1 MTGKTNFHKVL
12 SILLCAALLL
22 SYLPLLATTANAA
35 EASSVQL
42 TADGTTMHDWKAY
55 FLPEDGALSTEN
67 AGGVWTDKSVLLNAG
82 AFANAKDL
90 RGQAITMTGTNS
102 FLVALSA
109 IASNMTIVGRGG
121 VPTDTMLVLDVSGS
135 MNDNY
140 NNVAAQLADS
150 ANTAIQALLDANPQ
164 SRIGVVLY
172 SNTATL
178 LLPLARYST
187 SDSQGRFLNYTKTG
201 NKDTTETISVNDQV
215 VYDGTATRPQ
225 SASRTVVNGTYIQ
238 GGILEAMEQFTA
250 QSNTQ
255 IENRK
260 PIMVIMTD
268 GAPTHGNNNFSST
281 DGYNLGDGTATA
293 TAFGFLTQLTAAYAK
308 SQIREKY
315 DTEPLF
321 YTLGLALGHA
331 DPNATQAEI
340 RFERNIAT
348 SVLNPIASTS
358 DINTYWQRY
367 NDAQSAAASIRVR
380 YGDSSVSV
388 TRMAGLTQ
396 NYVDRYF
403 DADDY
408 AQEGDNTLSNAL
420 KNAFK
425 AVIEEISLQSA
436 YYPTLVE
443 GQQAHSGYISFVDK
457 IGQYMSVTGVKGIVM
472 GNTLFSGIDLAQ
484 NFTPTGGGLGTADA
498 PTELGTAM
506 VEAVMARLSVAD
518 AAQARELI
526 ALAYSYKQLYYNP
539 ETGEFSNYIGWYADA
554 AGAYAG
560 FWYDGITAAPPAEAV
575 SIVKS
580 YGYFGEV
587 NHHTKS
593 DMMFATVQLRYDI
606 ATGEET
612 VSFAVPAALVPVI
625 TYKVSLDEKGDLIDL
640 TASGSTEP
648 IRLVYEVALDPGI
661 DSTNVKEK
669 VAESY
674 LSKADYTGAKTNAGP
689 NGEVYFYTNQ
699 YEIAETAEENLFGY
713 GKVNTYSYFRPSRQ
727 NDRYYY
733 HTDTP
738 VYTDTK
744 GTPATEIIP
753 GNRYYH
759 AYQVYTKA
767 ANGILATQEVYHELA
782 PETAL
787 DALSGDGGNLYIP
800 EGHVRRDYSNPNY
813 DHHDIVKQENVTQT
827 LPDVAYP
834 FVDIRGQQEA
844 GGTVSYSFVFGSTLG
859 NNGRLAL
866 IPDTGI
872 RIQKLFEG
880 TDTQNADFIFTVTG
894 DVADGEYAAKK
905 TDAAGTVLSE
915 AAVVFQAGAARVTL
929 KAGEAIDIL
938 GLPAGVLLAVTEE
951 ISEAYMLT
959 ATTGLAGGTV
969 TTAANE
975 IKTVT
980 FTNALRGT
988 GNLTVSK
995 EVKHPFA
1002 ADPAAMAN
1010 KEFIM
1015 EVTLTL
1021 DGKPLAGKSYQN
1033 GAFTTDAQGKI
1044 QQTIQLKHG
1053 QQLEIRDLPA
1063 GAVAT
1068 VQEVG
1073 FGVGFAPGYWDN
1085 GAQGDGVVTIEADKT
1100 VSVIV
1105 VNRYMPKEVYPVN
1118 ISLRGTK
1125 TLEGRD
1131 WIDADVYSFVLEQ
1144 FNFAENRW
1152 EQLGETQTV
1161 HKDTASKQFS
1171 FDAVFAD
1178 TSFKFTE
1185 AGTYYYRVR
1194 EEIGNVAGVS
1204 YDASIHSFAVVVAD
1218 EDMDGQLEIRE
1229 VVESA
1234 SGRSIAPSDGVYGLT
1249 ADFTNVYDPGETE
1262 AVIELSKTLRN
1273 PTGSALASLAGFTF
1287 EITADAGNPAGD
1299 PLSSEPGGARRVTTT
1314 LAGVARFSLHFSTA
1328 GTYHYTVREVNDGKP
1343 GYSYS
1348 TDVYHITITTTST
1361 GGIMSADVKATKA
1374 GVAAALPLQ
1383 FENTYLENAEV
1394 SLPLDFVSKALD
1406 GRALQEGEFS
1416 FRLTAAENS
1425 PLVDAAGK
1433 AITEIMGSNGSDGKV
1448 TFSQPLY
1455 FDKVGTYYYDILE
1468 VAGSLS
1474 GITYDPNTYRIM
1486 VTVTDNGGKLE
1497 ASYQLLTAVG
1507 NTVTFRNLHTPDPIS
1522 HVIEGLK
1529 QMVDGDGRLSAR
1541 ALRYGEFTFRLTPVM
1556 DASGTPMPDAQ
1567 VLTAKNELDGSFAF
1581 PEIIYTEEGTY
1592 YYLIAEENAGT
1603 THLGVTYTA
1612 QQLLVAV
1619 TVTRD
1624 AISGQLEKS
1633 VTVNGTDAPV
1643 VLKNTYEASPVKL
1656 TLSGMKNI
1664 TGRPRNETDI
1674 YSFELYDE
1682 HGLVETRDN
1691 DVSGIITFSEMTFD
1705 KVGVYQYTIQEVI
1718 GTKGGIVY
1726 DTSKLLV
1733 TVEVMDDYLGQLYTR
1748 VSVIDSEGYPRAD
1761 IIFTNHYQITGETDL
1776 ALPGT
1781 KTLTGRDLAD
1791 GEFSF
1796 ELYAVDDTLAPVGEA
1811 LQTATNHNG
1820 EFSFSLHYLSE
1831 HAGSTFRYLV
1841 KEQHAGET
1849 IDGISYSDAEYHI
1862 TVTVSDD
1869 GEGGITA
1876 VAEMLL
1882 AGEAVESLDFVNHY
1896 DDGNDETADVS
1907 GIGLILT
1914 AFLAGG
1920 SGLAGTTLLGKK
1932 KKEDEK

>member
-22 SYLPLLATTANAA
+22 SYLPLFATTANAA

-42 TADGTTMHDWKAY
+42 AVDGSTMQDWKSY
-55 FLPEDGALSTEN
+55 FLPENGALSTEN

-82 AFANAKDL
+82 AFADAKDL
-90 RGQAITMTGTNS
+90 QGKTIAMKGTDS

-135 MNDNY
+135 MSDNY

-150 ANTAIQALLDANPQ
+150 ANTAIKALLDANPQ

-172 SNTATL
+172 SNTATV

-187 SDSQGRFLNYTKTG
+187 SDPQGRFLDYTKTG
-201 NKDTTETISVNDQV
+201 NKDTTETISVNDRV
-215 VYDGTATRPQ
+215 VYDGTTTKPQ
-225 SASRTVVNGTYIQ
+225 SVSRTVVNGTYIQ
-238 GGILEAMEQFTA
+238 GGIMEAMEQFTA
-250 QSNTQ
+250 QSNTLY
-255 IENRK
+255 ENRK

-268 GAPTHGNNNFSST
+268 GAPTHGNNNFSSA
-281 DGYNLGDGTATA
+281 GSYNLGDGTATA

-308 SQIREKY
+308 SKIREKY
-315 DTEPLF
+315 TTEPLF

-331 DPNATQAEI
+331 DPYATQAEI
-340 RFERNIAT
+340 QFERSIAT
-348 SVLNPIASTS
+348 SVLNPAASTS

-367 NDAQSAAASIRVR
+367 NDADSAATSIRVR
-380 YGDSSVSV
+380 YGSSSVSV
-388 TRMAGLTQ
+388 DRMAGLAQ

-403 DADDY
+403 NADDY
-408 AQEGDNTLSNAL
+408 AQEGDNTLANAL

-457 IGQYMSVTGVKGIVM
+457 IGEYMSVTDVKGIVM
-472 GNTLFSGIDLAQ
+472 GSTLFSGIDLAQ
-484 NFTPTGGGLGTADA
+484 NFTPTGGGLGTAGA
-498 PTELGTAM
+498 PTKLGTAM
-506 VEAVMARLSVAD
+506 VEAVMARLGIAD

-526 ALAYSYKQLYYNP
+526 SLAYSYKQLSYNP

-554 AGAYAG
+554 AGKYVG
-560 FWYDGITAAPPAEAV
+560 FWYDGITAAPPADAV

-612 VSFAVPAALVPVI
+612 VSFAIPAALVPVI
-625 TYKVSLDEKGDLIDL
+625 TYKVSLDEKGELLDL
-640 TASGSTEP
+640 TATGSTDP
-648 IRLVYEVALDPGI
+648 IRLVYEVALDPDI
-661 DSTNVKEK
+661 DRTNVKEK
-669 VAESY
+669 VEASY
-674 LSKADYTGAKTNAGP
+674 LSKADHTGAKTNVGS

-699 YEIAETAEENLFGY
+699 YEIAETADENIFGY
-713 GKVNTYSYFRPSRQ
+713 GKVNTYSYFRPALE

-733 HTDTP
+733 QEDTP
-738 VYTDTK
+738 VYTDMQ
-744 GTPATEIIP
+744 GTPATEIVP

-759 AYQVYTKA
+759 AYRVYTKA
-767 ANGILATQEVYHELA
+767 ANGALATQEVYHELA

-787 DALSGDGGNLYIP
+787 DAVPKTAGHLYIP
-800 EGHVRRDYSNPNY
+800 AGHVRRDYSNPNY

-834 FVDIRGQQEA
+834 FVDIRGQQEI
-844 GGTVSYSFVFGSTLG
+844 GGTVDYRFVFGSTLG
-859 NNGRLAL
+859 NNGRLTL
-866 IPDTGI
+866 IPATGI

-880 TDTQNADFIFTVTG
+880 TDPRNGDFVFTVTG
-894 DVADGEYAAKK
+894 NVADGEYTAKK

-915 AAVVFQAGAARVTL
+915 AAVAFRAGAARVTL

-938 GLPAGVLLAVTEE
+938 GLPAGVLLTVTEE
-951 ISEAYMLT
+951 ISDAYVLT
-959 ATTGLAGGTV
+959 ATTGLAGGAV

-995 EVKHPFA
+995 EVEHPFA

-1010 KEFIM
+1010 KEFTM

-1021 DGKPLAGKSYQN
+1021 DGKPLAERSYQD

-1044 QQTIQLKHG
+1044 QQPIKLKHG
-1053 QQLEIRDLPA
+1053 QQLEIRGLPA
-1063 GAVAT
+1063 GTVAT
-1068 VQEVG
+1068 VREVG
-1073 FGVGFAPGYWDN
+1073 FGAGFVPGYWDN
-1085 GAQGDGVVTIEADKT
+1085 GAEGDGVVTVEAGRT

-1131 WIDADVYSFVLEQ
+1131 WTDADVYSFVLEQ
-1144 FNFAENRW
+1144 FNFGANRW
-1152 EQLGETQTV
+1152 EQLGEVQTV
-1161 HKDTASKQFS
+1161 RKDTVSKQFS

-1178 TSFKFTE
+1178 TGFRFTE

-1218 EDMDGQLEIRE
+1218 EDMDGQLEISE

-1234 SGRSIAPSDGVYGLT
+1234 SGSSIAPSDGVYGLN
-1249 ADFTNVYDPGETE
+1249 ADFTNVYDPGETD
-1262 AVIELSKTLRN
+1262 AVIELSKLLRN

-1299 PLSSEPGGARRVTTT
+1299 PLSSEPGGARSVTTT
-1314 LAGVARFSLHFSTA
+1314 LAGVARFSLHFSKA
-1328 GTYHYTVREVNDGKP
+1328 GTYHYTVREVDDGKP

-1348 TDVYHITITTTST
+1348 DAVYHITVTTTST
-1361 GGIMSADVKATKA
+1361 GGVMSADVKATKGGA
-1374 GVAAALPLQ
+1374 PSALPLQ
-1383 FENTYLENAEV
+1383 FENTYLENAKV
-1394 SLPLDFVSKALD
+1394 SLPLDFVSKELD

-1416 FRLTAAENS
+1416 FRLTAASNS
-1425 PLVDAAGK
+1425 LLVDADGK
-1433 AITEIMGSNGSDGKV
+1433 AIGEILGSNSADGRV
-1448 TFSQPLY
+1448 TFTQPLY
-1455 FDKVGTYYYDILE
+1455 FDRVGTYYYDIVE

-1486 VTVTDNGGKLE
+1486 VTVTDNGGKL
-1497 ASYQLLTAVG
+1497 QTAYEVLNVEG
-1507 NTVTFRNLHTPDPIS
+1507 DGVTFRNLHTPDPIS
-1522 HVIEGLK
+1522 HAIDGIK
-1529 QMVDGDGRLSAR
+1529 QMVAADGSPSAR
-1541 ALRYGEFTFRLTPVM
+1541 ALRYGEFTFLLTPVT
-1556 DASGTPMPDAQ
+1556 DANGTPVPGAQ
-1567 VLTAKNELDGSFAF
+1567 VLTAKNELDGSFVF
-1581 PEIIYTEEGTY
+1581 PEIIYTEAGTY
-1592 YYLIAEENAGT
+1592 YYLITEENGGT

-1624 AISGQLEKS
+1624 AVSGQLEKH
-1633 VTVNGTDAPV
+1633 VTVNGAAAPA

-1682 HGLVETRDN
+1682 KGLVETRDN

-1705 KVGVYQYTIQEVI
+1705 KVGIYNYTIQEVI
-1718 GTKGGIVY
+1718 GTKGGMVY

-1733 TVEVMDDYLGQLYTR
+1733 TVEVLDDHMGQLYTQ
-1748 VSVIDSEGYPRAD
+1748 VSVVDSEGYPRAD

-1776 ALPGT
+1776 VLSGT
-1781 KTLTGRDLAD
+1781 KTLTGRELAD

-1796 ELYAVDDTLAPVGEA
+1796 ALYAVDDALAPVGEA
-1811 LQTATNHNG
+1811 LQTVTNQG
-1820 EFSFSLHYLSE
+1820 GAFSFSLHYLPE

-1896 DDGNDETADVS
+1896 DDGNDETADIS

-1932 KKEDEK
+1932 KKED